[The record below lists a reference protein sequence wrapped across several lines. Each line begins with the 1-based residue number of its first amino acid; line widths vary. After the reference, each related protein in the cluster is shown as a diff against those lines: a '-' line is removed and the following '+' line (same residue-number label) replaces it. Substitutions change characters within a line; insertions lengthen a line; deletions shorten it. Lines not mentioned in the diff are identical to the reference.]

1 MEIYLFCFYFSL
13 KMEYYLI
20 SLKRIHY
27 NYEDYDALSC
37 SSSIQSYLYLI

>member
-1 MEIYLFCFYFSL
+1 MEIYSFCFYFSL

-20 SLKRIHY
+20 SLERIHY
-27 NYEDYDALSC
+27 NNEYYDALSC